1 MMPKSAAAQLR
12 KEHIELFIRGRGV
25 KDERVLEAL
34 QKIPRELFAPGVQI
48 EVAYGDH
55 PLPIGCGQTVS
66 QPYMVAW
73 MTELLEIGPQDRV
86 LEIGTGSGYQT
97 AILACL
103 AKEVFTIELIP
114 ELSAR
119 AQTVLKEL
127 GFTNV
132 QFLTGDGTV
141 GWPEHAPYDA
151 ICVTA
156 GAPQVPP
163 SLQAQLADGGRLAIP
178 VGDLILQSLVLVER
192 SGTRYNMRE
201 LGGCR
206 FVPLLGK
213 EGWQNDSR

>member
-1 MMPKSAAAQLR
+1 MPETASERLR
-12 KEHIELFIRGRGV
+12 REHIEIFIRARGV
-25 KDERVLEAL
+25 RNGRVLEAM
-34 QKIPRELFAPGVQI
+34 QKVPREIFAPDVPL
-48 EVAYGDH
+48 EAAYGDH

-66 QPYMVAW
+66 QPFMVAW
-73 MTELLEIGPQDRV
+73 MTELLGIQPEDRV

-103 AKEVFTIELIP
+103 AKEVFTVELIP

-119 AQTVLKEL
+119 AQAALKGL
-127 GFTNV
+127 GFTNI

-141 GWPEHAPYDA
+141 GWPEHAPYEA

-156 GAPQVPP
+156 GSPQVPP
-163 SLQAQLADGGRLAIP
+163 SLQAQLAEGGRLVIP
-178 VGDLILQSLVLVER
+178 VGDLMLQTLVLVER
-192 SGTRYNMRE
+192 HGARYNMRD

-213 EGWQNDSR
+213 EGWMSPRG